1 MRFPIGLKIF
11 GIAVGLLILMAAA
24 ALLSMRMTRT
34 VDGQLGI
41 IDQNY
46 FPAYVALAQAN
57 IRSVEE
63 SAFVRRLLLAI
74 ERGDDAAKR
83 TELSQQVTNAGKTS
97 DGQIADARQ
106 YINRQIAD
114 PLDFDDNITLARLDD
129 KIEALQEERQRYESV
144 LGKLLT
150 AAEGGNKSQTSQLL
164 AELDDWR
171 DDFDRKMDT
180 ARSEMRRLASA
191 AIVGTRDYQRRVV
204 AIGIALLAIAAALGI
219 TLAAAITLGLV
230 RPVRRLLLG
239 TSAVERGA
247 LDTIVPITSRDE
259 IGLLTRS
266 FNSMVGEL
274 RAKAQIRDTFGKYV
288 DPRIVAGL
296 LDRPEVTDAK
306 GSRRE
311 MSVLF
316 CDMRGFTAFS
326 EGMTPAA
333 VVNVLNRYMT
343 VMSEAIRHNNG
354 IIDKYI
360 GDGIMAYWGPP
371 FTNAE
376 EHPGLACLAAL
387 DQLVG
392 LTSFRAELPELIGLR
407 RGVPE
412 LDMRIG
418 VATGDVVV
426 GSIGSEQVRNYTVIG
441 DTVNLASRL
450 EGANKT
456 YGTRAL
462 INETT
467 NRFAANLVETRE
479 IDQVLVVGKTE
490 PQRIFELLGR
500 KGEVDGERLALRDA
514 FEEALAAYR
523 RKDWKEAYAAF
534 EGCLEIMP
542 GDGPSK
548 VFLSRI
554 AQFCTAAPS
563 SDWDCV
569 WSLVEK

>member
-63 SAFVRRLLLAI
+63 SAYVRRLLLALVD
-74 ERGDDAAKR
+74 RGEDAAKLDQLR
-83 TELSQQVTNAGKTS
+83 QQVSSTGKTS
-97 DGQIADARQ
+97 DERVADARQ

-114 PLDFDDNITLARLDD
+114 PLDFDDNIALARLDE
-129 KIEALQEERQRYESV
+129 KIAVLQEERQHYESV

-150 AAEGGNKSQTSQLL
+150 AAESGDKPLTGELL
-164 AELDDWR
+164 GELDDRR
-171 DDFDRKMDT
+171 DEFDHKIDA
-180 ARSEMRRLASA
+180 ARNEMRRLTSA
-191 AIVGTRDYQRRVV
+191 AVVGTRDYQRRVV

-219 TLAAAITLGLV
+219 TLAAAVTLGLV

-239 TSAVERGA
+239 TAAVEGGA
-247 LDTIVPITSRDE
+247 LDTVVPITSRDE
-259 IGLLTRS
+259 IGRLTQS

-311 MSVLF
+311 MSILF

-333 VVNVLNRYMT
+333 LVNVLNRYMT

-371 FTNAE
+371 FTSAE

-387 DQLVG
+387 DQLAG
-392 LTSFRAELPELIGLR
+392 LALFRAELPELIGLR

-450 EGANKT
+450 EGPIRPTA
-456 YGTRAL
+456 RA
-462 INETT
+462 
-467 NRFAANLVETRE
+467 R
-479 IDQVLVVGKTE
+479 
-490 PQRIFELLGR
+490 
-500 KGEVDGERLALRDA
+500 
-514 FEEALAAYR
+514 
-523 RKDWKEAYAAF
+523 
-534 EGCLEIMP
+534 
-542 GDGPSK
+542 
-548 VFLSRI
+548 
-554 AQFCTAAPS
+554 
-563 SDWDCV
+563 
-569 WSLVEK
+569 